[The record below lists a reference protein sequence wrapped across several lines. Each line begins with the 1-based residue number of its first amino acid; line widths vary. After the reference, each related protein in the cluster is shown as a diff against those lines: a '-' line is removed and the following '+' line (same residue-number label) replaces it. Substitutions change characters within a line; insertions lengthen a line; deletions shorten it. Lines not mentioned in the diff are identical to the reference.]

1 MMEEQELVTM
11 DQHNEPIPTPLTP
24 PPPWRGNLGSTSQLD
39 GKKGALQSLVGT

>member
-24 PPPWRGNLGSTSQLD
+24 PPPWRGNLGSISQLN